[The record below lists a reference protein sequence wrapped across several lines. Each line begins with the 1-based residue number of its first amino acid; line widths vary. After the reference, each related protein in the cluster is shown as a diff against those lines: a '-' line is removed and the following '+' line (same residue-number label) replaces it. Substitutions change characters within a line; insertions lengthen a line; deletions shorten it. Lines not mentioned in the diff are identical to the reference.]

1 MVQHYTY
8 NLVVSNSSGHA
19 LKWIPGKQSKV
30 QRVRQLVQ
38 GEKVINIA
46 RKGATNEEARVR
58 EE

>member
-8 NLVVSNSSGHA
+8 NLVVSNSSEHA

-38 GEKVINIA
+38 GERVVNIA